1 MNRAAVV
8 TRTGELHG
16 RTHVRR
22 AVARYRDASRLL
34 DTPGSRRSRGGL
46 DWANFFIAG
55 VQTGFG
61 TFVAFYSANL
71 GWTGAKV
78 GLVLAVE
85 GFAGVLALVP
95 GGATADAVSGKR
107 GLAAL
112 GVLMICAAAMIL
124 ALAPTTV
131 FVFAAEVL
139 LGLTAAIIAP
149 SLSGFDAEGHLV
161 GFYPASV

>member
-8 TRTGELHG
+8 ARIADLHG

-46 DWANFFIAG
+46 DWANFFIAD

-61 TFVAFYSANL
+61 TFVAFYLANI
-71 GWTGAKV
+71 GWTEAKV
-78 GLVLAVE
+78 GLVLAVG

-95 GGATADAVSGKR
+95 GGAIADAVSWKR

-112 GVLMICAAAMIL
+112 GV
-124 ALAPTTV
+124 
-131 FVFAAEVL
+131 
-139 LGLTAAIIAP
+139 
-149 SLSGFDAEGHLV
+149 
-161 GFYPASV
+161 